1 MHTNEKSQSIDTLC
15 ALFGRSRQAFYKG
28 IKRRSQEIYDQEL
41 IVQMVQKKRKL
52 MPRIGGRKLYSML
65 KPDIPQNISVGR
77 DKFFSI
83 LRENQLLVKRK
94 RYRAITTMSN
104 HWLRKYPNL
113 VKEMIPEAP
122 NQLWVS
128 DITYIQTK
136 AGFVY
141 LFLITDAY
149 SRKIL
154 GWKTADTLESKHAI
168 KALEM
173 ALSRLPA
180 TVEGLIHHSDRG
192 VQYCSYKYVDKLKK
206 HGIKVS
212 MTENG
217 DPREN
222 AIAERING
230 ILKSEWLNDME
241 FESLQEAHAAV
252 RQVIQIYNQERPH
265 SSIEMLT
272 PQQAHNQTGQLNR
285 LWKNYYK
292 KPQDLCSNQL

>member
-1 MHTNEKSQSIDTLC
+1 MHTREKSQSIDTLC

-28 IKRRSQEIYDQEL
+28 IKRRNQEIYDQEL
-41 IVQMVQKKRKL
+41 IIQMVQKKRKL
-52 MPRIGGRKLYSML
+52 MPRLGGRKLYSLL
-65 KPDIPQNISVGR
+65 KPDIPLNIPVGR

-83 LRENQLLVKRK
+83 LRENHLLVKRK

-113 VKEMIPEAP
+113 VKGMIPEAP

-128 DITYIQTK
+128 DITYIQAK

-154 GWKTADTLESKHAI
+154 GWKTADTLEAKHAI
-168 KALEM
+168 KALDM
-173 ALSRLPA
+173 ALSQLPA
-180 TVEGLIHHSDRG
+180 MVEGLIHHSDRG
-192 VQYCSYKYVDKLKK
+192 VQYCSYKYVDKLNK
-206 HGIKVS
+206 HGIQVS

-217 DPREN
+217 DPLEN

-241 FESLQEAHAAV
+241 FESLQKAHPAIK
-252 RQVIQIYNQERPH
+252 QVIYIYNQERPH

-272 PQQAHNQTGQLNR
+272 PQQAHNQTGHLNR

-292 KPQDLCSNQL
+292 KPQDLCIDQD